1 MLDQIP
7 FLHYAIGAFIGLG
20 LAAASGFRVFLP
32 LFTVSLGSYL
42 GWVPVNDSFEWLAS
56 LPTLLATGTAMII
69 EIAAYYIPFVD
80 NLLDTLSVP
89 LATIAGSLLF
99 ASQFTELGT
108 FSQWALALIAG
119 GGTAAV
125 ISMGFAGTRAAS
137 SATTAGIGNSTVAT
151 TETAGAGILSVLSF
165 LVPLVAALV
174 AIGLIVVVFILGRKA
189 WHKILRKKKSPTT
202 IIEVDTIDN
211 KRIE

>member
-7 FLHYAIGAFIGLG
+7 FLEYAVGAFIGLG

-56 LPTLLATGTAMII
+56 LPTLLATGIAMIM

-99 ASQFTELGT
+99 ASQFAEVGT
-108 FSQWALALIAG
+108 FAQWALALIAG

-125 ISMGFAGTRAAS
+125 ISTGFAGTRAAS
-137 SATTAGIGNSTVAT
+137 TAGTAGLGNSAVAT
-151 TETAGAGILSVLSF
+151 TETAGASLLSVLSF
-165 LVPLVAALV
+165 LVPVVAALL
-174 AIGLIVVVFILGRKA
+174 ALGLIAAVFILGKKA
-189 WHKILRKKKSPTT
+189 WRKIIRRKTRPTT
-202 IIEVDTIDN
+202 TIEVDAVEN
-211 KRIE
+211 KRVE